1 MIYYLHRRKI
11 NMERIRVMVT
21 GVGGGGN
28 GEQLMKALKMS
39 DKNYYLIGAD
49 ITPVSKGLFMA
60 DKKRILPPASDPD
73 YIETLL
79 KVCRE
84 EGVQALFTGSEP
96 ELKKISAVQDEVRAA
111 GIFLPM
117 NTKEVIDRCM
127 DKSQTMAWLDAHG
140 FSHPASVTIRETAD
154 LEKIT
159 GFPVVLKPS
168 IGGGGSANAYIAQDA
183 EELQL
188 FGTWML
194 HIYPVFIVQ
203 EYVGSADCEYTV
215 GVLNDMEG
223 NLINSIAVKKN
234 IMTALSNRLKIRS
247 RYTGEMLVISN
258 GISQGQIGRFP
269 EVTSQCEEIAQKLGA
284 RSAINI
290 QLRFVDRKCFVFEI
304 NPRYSG
310 TSSFRAMVGYN
321 EPDIMI
327 RKYLLGEEIEP
338 HFAYKEGYIMRG
350 LDETFMPN
358 EEI

>member
-1 MIYYLHRRKI
+1 
-11 NMERIRVMVT
+11 MEQIRVMVT

-28 GEQLMKALKMS
+28 GEQLIKALRMS
-39 DKNYYLIGAD
+39 DKNYFLIGAD
-49 ITPVSKGLFMA
+49 ITPVSKGLFQV
-60 DKKRILPPASDPD
+60 DRRRILPPATDPN
-73 YIETLL
+73 YIDTLL
-79 KVCRE
+79 HVCRE

-96 ELKKISAVQDEVRAA
+96 ELKKISAVQDMIRSE

-117 NTKEVIDRCM
+117 NPQSVIETCM
-127 DKSQTMAWLDAHG
+127 DKSKTMAFLDEHG
-140 FSHPASVTIRETAD
+140 FAHPASVTIRGEAD
-154 LEKIT
+154 FEKVT
-159 GFPVVLKPS
+159 KFPVVMKPS
-168 IGGGGSANAYIAQDA
+168 IGGGGSANAYIAQDM
-183 EELQL
+183 EELRM

-194 HIYPVFIVQ
+194 HIYSEFIVQ
-203 EYVGSADCEYTV
+203 EYVGNAECEYTV
-215 GVLNDMEG
+215 GVLSDMEG

-247 RYTGEMLVISN
+247 RYSGELLVISN

-269 EVTSQCEEIAQKLGA
+269 DVTSQCETIAQALGS

-290 QLRFVDRKCFVFEI
+290 QLRFTDGNCNVFEI

-327 RKYLLGEEIEP
+327 RKYLLGESIEP

-350 LDETFMPN
+350 LDETFFESN
-358 EEI
+358 IG

>member
-1 MIYYLHRRKI
+1 
-11 NMERIRVMVT
+11 MERIRVMVT

-28 GEQLMKALKMS
+28 GEQLVKALRMS
-39 DKNYYLIGAD
+39 EKNYDLIGAD
-49 ITPVSKGLFMA
+49 ITPVSKGLFYV
-60 DKKRILPPASDPD
+60 DHKRILPPASDPN

-79 KVCRE
+79 KVCKE

-96 ELKKISAVQDEVRAA
+96 ELKKVSEVQDEIRAA

-117 NTKEVIDRCM
+117 NPKSVIDTCM
-127 DKSQTMAWLDAHG
+127 DKSKTMAFLDANG
-140 FSHPASVTIRETAD
+140 FAHPFSVTIRSEAD

-159 GFPVVLKPS
+159 DFPVVIKPS

-183 EELQL
+183 EELRL
-188 FGTWML
+188 FGAWML
-194 HIYPVFIVQ
+194 HIYSEFIVQ
-203 EYVGSADCEYTV
+203 EYVGNADCEYTV
-215 GVLNDMEG
+215 GVLCDMEG

-247 RYTGEMLVISN
+247 RYTGEMLVLSN

-269 EVTSQCEEIAQKLGA
+269 EVTSQCEQIAEKLGC
-284 RSAINI
+284 RSAVNI
-290 QLRFVDRKCFVFEI
+290 QLRFLDGKCYVFEI

-327 RKYLLGEEIEP
+327 RKYLLGETIEP
-338 HFAYKEGYIMRG
+338 HFPYKEGIIMRG
-350 LDETFMPN
+350 LDETFMEN
-358 EEI
+358 NHD

>member
-1 MIYYLHRRKI
+1 
-11 NMERIRVMVT
+11 MVT

-28 GEQLMKALKMS
+28 GEQLVKALKMS
-39 DKNYYLIGAD
+39 EKNYYLIGAD
-49 ITPVSKGLFMA
+49 ITPVSKGLFLV
-60 DKKRILPPASDPD
+60 DKKRILPPASAPD

-79 KVCRE
+79 KVCKE

-96 ELKKISAVQDEVRAA
+96 ELKKISAVQDDVRAA

-117 NTKEVIDRCM
+117 NPKEVIDTCM
-127 DKSQTMAWLDAHG
+127 DKSRTMAWLDDHG
-140 FSHPASVTIRETAD
+140 FAHPASVTIRDMAD

-159 GFPVVLKPS
+159 KFPVVLKPS
-168 IGGGGSANAYIAQDA
+168 IGGGGSANAYIAQDR

-194 HIYPVFIVQ
+194 HVYPEFIIQ
-203 EYVGSADCEYTV
+203 EYVGNADCEYTV

-247 RYTGEMLVISN
+247 RYSDEMLVISN

-269 EVTSQCEEIAQKLGA
+269 EVTSQCEQIALQLGC
-284 RSAINI
+284 RSAVNI
-290 QLRFVDRKCFVFEI
+290 QLRFVDAKCYVFEI

-327 RKYLLGEEIEP
+327 RKYLLGESIET

-350 LDETFMPN
+350 LDETFM
-358 EEI
+358 EGQEL

>member
-1 MIYYLHRRKI
+1 
-11 NMERIRVMVT
+11 MVT

-28 GEQLMKALKMS
+28 GEQLVKALKMS
-39 DKNYYLIGAD
+39 EKNYYLIGAD
-49 ITPVSKGLFMA
+49 ITPVSKGLFLV
-60 DKKRILPPASDPD
+60 DKKRILPPASAPD
-73 YIETLL
+73 YIDTLL
-79 KVCRE
+79 KVCKE

-117 NTKEVIDRCM
+117 NPKEVIDTCM
-127 DKSQTMAWLDAHG
+127 DKSRTMAWLDAHG
-140 FSHPASVTIRETAD
+140 FAHPASVTIRDTAD

-159 GFPVVLKPS
+159 KFPVVLKPS
-168 IGGGGSANAYIAQDA
+168 IGGGGSANAYIAQDR

-194 HIYPVFIVQ
+194 HVYPEFIIQ
-203 EYVGSADCEYTV
+203 EYVGNAECEYTV

-247 RYTGEMLVISN
+247 RYSDEMLVISN

-269 EVTSQCEEIAQKLGA
+269 EVTSQCEQIALQLGC
-284 RSAINI
+284 RSAVNI
-290 QLRFVDRKCFVFEI
+290 QLRFVDGKSFVFEI

-327 RKYLLGEEIEP
+327 RKYLLGESIEP

-350 LDETFMPN
+350 LDETFM
-358 EEI
+358 EGQEL

>member
-1 MIYYLHRRKI
+1 
-11 NMERIRVMVT
+11 MERIRVMVT

-28 GEQLMKALKMS
+28 GEQLVKALKMS

-49 ITPVSKGLFMA
+49 ITHISKGLFLA
-60 DKKRILPPASDPD
+60 DKRRIMPPASDPN

-79 KVCRE
+79 QVCKE

-117 NTKEVIDRCM
+117 NTEEVIETCM
-127 DKSQTMAWLDAHG
+127 DKSKTMDWLDAHG
-140 FSHPASVTIRETAD
+140 FAHPASVTIREEAD
-154 LEKIT
+154 LGSIT
-159 GFPVVLKPS
+159 KFPVVLKPS

-183 EELQL
+183 EELRL
-188 FGTWML
+188 FGAWML
-194 HIYPVFIVQ
+194 HIYSEFIVQ
-203 EYVGSADCEYTV
+203 EYVGNAECEYTV

-234 IMTALSNRLKIRS
+234 IMTALSNRLKIKS

-269 EVTSQCEEIAQKLGA
+269 EVTSQCEEIAAQIGC

-290 QLRFVDRKCFVFEI
+290 QLRFVGGKCYVFEI

-327 RKYLLGEEIEP
+327 RKYLLGETIEP

-350 LDETFMPN
+350 LDETFIAN
-358 EEI
+358 EELEMRNEA

>member
-1 MIYYLHRRKI
+1 
-11 NMERIRVMVT
+11 MERIRVMIT

-28 GEQLMKALKMS
+28 GEQLVKALRMS

-49 ITPVSKGLFMA
+49 ITPISKGLFLV
-60 DKKRILPPASDPD
+60 DKKVILPPASAPN
-73 YIETLL
+73 YIENLL
-79 KVCRE
+79 QVCKE

-96 ELKKISAVQDEVRAA
+96 ELKKISGVQEDIRAA

-117 NTKEVIDRCM
+117 NPKEVIDTCI
-127 DKSQTMAWLDAHG
+127 DKSKTMTWLDSHG
-140 FSHPASVTIRETAD
+140 FSHPASVTIRNAAD
-154 LEKIT
+154 LEKI
-159 GFPVVLKPS
+159 GKYPVVLKPS

-183 EELQL
+183 EELHL

-194 HIYPVFIVQ
+194 HIYSEFIVQ
-203 EYVGSADCEYTV
+203 EYVGNADCEYTV
-215 GVLNDMEG
+215 GVLSDMEG

-234 IMTALSNRLKIRS
+234 IMTALSNRLKIKS

-269 EVTSQCEEIAQKLGA
+269 DVTGQCEQIAHQLGS

-290 QLRFVDRKCFVFEI
+290 QLRFVDGKCSVFEI

-327 RKYLLGEEIEP
+327 RKYLLRESIEP
-338 HFAYKEGYIMRG
+338 HFPYKEGYIMRG
-350 LDETFMPN
+350 LDETFY
-358 EEI
+358 EG

>member
-1 MIYYLHRRKI
+1 
-11 NMERIRVMVT
+11 MERIRVMVT

-28 GEQLMKALKMS
+28 GEQLVKALKMS

-49 ITPVSKGLFMA
+49 ITPISKGLFLV

-79 KVCRE
+79 QVCKE

-96 ELKKISAVQDEVRAA
+96 ELKKISAVQDDVRAA

-117 NTKEVIDRCM
+117 NTKEVIDTCM
-127 DKSQTMAWLDAHG
+127 DKSKTMAWLDAHG
-140 FSHPASVTIRETAD
+140 FAHPASVTIRETAD
-154 LEKIT
+154 FEKIT
-159 GFPVVLKPS
+159 KFPVVLKPS

-183 EELQL
+183 EELEL

-194 HIYPVFIVQ
+194 HIYSEFIVQ
-203 EYVGSADCEYTV
+203 EYVGNADCEYTV

-269 EVTSQCEEIAQKLGA
+269 EVTSQCEEIALKLGA

-290 QLRFVDRKCFVFEI
+290 QLRFVEGKCYVFEI

-327 RKYLLGEEIEP
+327 RRYLLGESVEP

-350 LDETFMPN
+350 LDETFMAN
-358 EEI
+358 EEL

>member
-1 MIYYLHRRKI
+1 
-11 NMERIRVMVT
+11 MERIRVMVT

-28 GEQLMKALKMS
+28 GEQLVKALKMS

-49 ITPVSKGLFMA
+49 ITPVSKGLFLV
-60 DKKRILPPASDPD
+60 DKKTILPPASDPN
-73 YIETLL
+73 YIEALL
-79 KVCRE
+79 QVCKE

-96 ELKKISAVQDEVRAA
+96 ELKKISAVQDQVRAA

-117 NTKEVIDRCM
+117 NTKEVIDTCM
-127 DKSQTMAWLDAHG
+127 DKSKTMAWLDAHG
-140 FSHPASVTIRETAD
+140 FAHPASVTIRETAD
-154 LEKIT
+154 FEQIT
-159 GFPVVLKPS
+159 KFPVVIKPS
-168 IGGGGSANAYIAQDA
+168 IGGGGSANAYIAQDE
-183 EELQL
+183 EELKL

-194 HIYPVFIVQ
+194 HIYSEFIVQ
-203 EYVGSADCEYTV
+203 EYVGNAECEYTV

-223 NLINSIAVKKN
+223 KLINSIAVRKN
-234 IMTALSNRLKIRS
+234 IMTALSNRLKIKS

-258 GISQGQIGRFP
+258 GISQVQIGRFP
-269 EVTSQCEEIAQKLGA
+269 DVTSQCEKIALKLGA

-290 QLRFVDRKCFVFEI
+290 QLRFVDKKCYVFEI

-327 RKYLLGEEIEP
+327 RKYLLGETIEP

-350 LDETFMPN
+350 LDETFM
-358 EEI
+358 EEDER